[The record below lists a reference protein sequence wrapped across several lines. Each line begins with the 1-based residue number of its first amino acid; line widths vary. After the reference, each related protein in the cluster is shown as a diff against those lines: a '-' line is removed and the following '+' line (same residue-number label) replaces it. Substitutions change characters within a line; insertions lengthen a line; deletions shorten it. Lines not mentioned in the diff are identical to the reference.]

1 MKLKT
6 VLMVGNNDLWGG
18 NQGYLKFENDCNCKN
33 LDTEVVKIFQVSS
46 LQTWYYL
53 MLSLLNYKPLE

>member
-1 MKLKT
+1 
-6 VLMVGNNDLWGG
+6 MVGNNDLWGG